1 MCRTSQFCRRP
12 FVTGMRITAAIGRK
26 EQEMATGQIKRLARD
41 RGFGFIRPD
50 GESEDIFFHTSAVQG
65 GIFDSLNEGQTVEFE
80 KGADDRDPRKSRAL
94 NVRLAG

>member
-1 MCRTSQFCRRP
+1 
-12 FVTGMRITAAIGRK
+12 
-26 EQEMATGQIKRLARD
+26 MAKGQIKRLARD

-65 GIFDSLNEGQTVEFE
+65 GMFDSLNEGQMVEFE

-94 NVRLAG
+94 NVRLSA